1 MGCTPGISIFT
12 AKRPQK
18 PYCVDTHCYTNNSA
32 FYTDRRV
39 PCVKRILLYNANRLN
54 RKHFMNS
61 DTFSKLMDFVG
72 CAKTDRMYLPLSMML
87 TQGFTRA
94 EASKASGVS
103 GPSLS
108 QMLARVTREADRAG
122 RLTGVYVNV
131 TVRDGRSTK

>member
-1 MGCTPGISIFT
+1 
-12 AKRPQK
+12 
-18 PYCVDTHCYTNNSA
+18 
-32 FYTDRRV
+32 
-39 PCVKRILLYNANRLN
+39 
-54 RKHFMNS
+54 MNS